1 MISNNY
7 SDASLS
13 THANKR
19 MQQRGIKEQI
29 LDTLLAYGDYQHKC
43 GADIY
48 HASISACKEMIAEG
62 VNPQV
67 MDKLN
72 GLYAVVVN
80 DTIVTVSHKH

>member
-1 MISNNY
+1 
-7 SDASLS
+7 
-13 THANKR
+13 
-19 MQQRGIKEQI
+19 
-29 LDTLLAYGDYQHKC
+29 
-43 GADIY
+43 
-48 HASISACKEMIAEG
+48 MIAEG